1 MRRRKWLSQKISLL
15 RNNYF
20 SIFPVKAHH
29 LFFFL
34 NGHWS
39 FVLDI
44 KCVIWRIM
52 LQIEFGKSFQNIGKN
67 FPSMKYV
74 LIFCLWIVFIVL
86 KPKESL
92 CAWMQNVAIAKG
104 RKLTGLGRWLGD
116 KAPAVQTCVPMIP
129 RTHREP
135 DTVVHVCDSICNLSA
150 STKRWGKAA
159 AGGCTREWTRDP
171 STNKAGG

>member
-29 LFFFL
+29 LFFL

-52 LQIEFGKSFQNIGKN
+52 LQREFGKSFQNIGKN

-74 LIFCLWIVFIVL
+74 LIFYLWIVFIVL

-92 CAWMQNVAIAKG
+92 CAWMQNVVIAER

-129 RTHREP
+129 GTHREP
-135 DTVVHVCDSICNLSA
+135 DTVVHVCDRICNLGA

-159 AGGCTREWTRDP
+159 AGGCTREWTTDP
-171 STNKAGG
+171 SSNKAGG